1 MTMIVFGLFVQ
12 SRMETVTM
20 RETVTFVESL
30 DKKGRICVRLNKKNG
45 VILCRF
51 RNDLTGQY
59 GFYQWA
65 REKNAVLRGY
75 GDMCFDAIQCAMYYH
90 GQTDFCTA
98 VQSPEVLPYDVCY
111 KVVDKAN
118 GNNFINVL
126 FYRW

>member
-1 MTMIVFGLFVQ
+1 MTMIVFGLFAQ

-20 RETVTFVESL
+20 RDTVTFIETV
-30 DKKGRICVRLNKKNG
+30 DKQGRLCVRLNKKNG

-75 GDMCFDAIQCAMYYH
+75 GDMCFDAIQYAMYYH
-90 GQTDFCTA
+90 GQTDFCPA
-98 VQSPEVLPYDVCY
+98 VQSPEVLPYDVHY
-111 KVVDKAN
+111 KVVYEEN

-126 FYRW
+126 FYEW